1 MILDQTKAET
11 SETVGRHVAGAAE
24 AVFGLVAALRSA
36 TEDLFAAARRAERQ
50 VGVADLDGIDAIA
63 IGMLGEVDGIIPGA
77 GFIAAPQTLRD
88 APRWLQWWM
97 QGLGGSPTRL
107 VAELDPSKDRF
118 YDYTALPWFA
128 VPASTG
134 RRHVTGPYVDYVC
147 SDEYALTFT
156 EPIYDDGVFVG
167 VAGADVFVNRYESLV
182 LPPLRALP
190 SPAALVNTQG
200 RVIVS
205 NTARLVTG
213 SLVRKPDVASFFAGG
228 QPTSSQAGLTLQ
240 RCGDVP
246 IVLLVGDRLA
256 A

>member
-1 MILDQTKAET
+1 MTLDQTKVET
-11 SETVGRHVAGAAE
+11 EAGVGRHVAEAAE
-24 AVFGLVAALRSA
+24 AVFALVSTLRTA
-36 TEDLFAAARRAERQ
+36 TEDLFAAARREGRRMT
-50 VGVADLDGIDAIA
+50 VADLAEIDSLA
-63 IGMLGEVDGIIPGA
+63 IGMLGEVDGIVPGA
-77 GFIAAPQTLRD
+77 GFIAAPETLSD

-97 QGLGGSPTRL
+97 QNRTGSPTRL
-107 VAELDPSKDRF
+107 VAQLDPTRDRF
-118 YDYTALPWFA
+118 YDYTELPWFA

-134 RRHVTGPYVDYVC
+134 RRHITGPYVDYVC

-156 EPIYDDGVFVG
+156 EPVFDDGTFVG
-167 VAGADVFVNRYESLV
+167 VAGADVFVNRYEHLV
-182 LPPLRALP
+182 LPPLRSLP
-190 SPAALVNTQG
+190 KAAALVNTQG

-213 SLVRKPDVASFFAGG
+213 TLVRKPDIAAFFAGG
-228 QPTSSQAGLTLQ
+228 QATSQDQGVTLQ